1 MLRSPIDPVI
11 QSVLDLFTAELAAV
25 KFPDMDRAVLES
37 AAEVVK
43 RNAATV
49 TQAETALATA
59 RTALEDSLEILLQ
72 RAMRAIAYARVYA
85 DQSPELRSKVD
96 AIPLARPRAL
106 RKHVLRGRLRHRRH
120 ARPPPPLVE
129 ERDPALLA
137 HRGRPARAHLMAPA
151 ASVR

>member
-96 AIPLARPRAL
+96 AIPLGP
-106 RKHVLRGRLRHRRH
+106 VLSGSMSSGGGSATVDMRVRR
-120 ARPPPPLVE
+120 RRSSKNETPLFSPTEEGPP
-129 ERDPALLA
+129 
-137 HRGRPARAHLMAPA
+137 APT
-151 ASVR
+151 